1 METLAGIMHT
11 SLMEKPTNRP
21 RKIVP
26 RSGGEQAKRVR
37 KGRML
42 VEVRERVARGVRAFA
57 DQRAKDNTE
66 AANDL
71 LIEALEKRGL
81 WPPPEDD
88 V

>member
-1 METLAGIMHT
+1 
-11 SLMEKPTNRP
+11 
-21 RKIVP
+21 
-26 RSGGEQAKRVR
+26 
-37 KGRML
+37 ML
-42 VEVRERVARGVRAFA
+42 IEVRERVARGVRAFA
-57 DQRAKDNTE
+57 DQRDKDNTE